1 MTRLRVAVTQR
12 VVVAPDTGERR
23 DALDQRWAPLLEGA
37 GIAAVLMPN
46 RLADVARWAVD
57 LDIGAVLLTG
67 GDDLAALG
75 GTTPERDAVEHA
87 LIDWA
92 QDRAVPVLGVCRGLQ
107 LIAARAGAE
116 LRRVEGHVA
125 VAHAVST
132 PDGSDEVNSFHRW
145 GFDRV
150 PSGFVGTAT
159 APDGTIEAMR
169 HAMLPVRGIMW
180 HPERYATPRP
190 RDMRLLRDALTGTP

>member
-1 MTRLRVAVTQR
+1 MKRLRVAVTQR
-12 VVVAPDTGERR
+12 IVVAADTGERR
-23 DALDQRWAPLLEGA
+23 DALDQRWAPMLEAIGL
-37 GIAAVLMPN
+37 AAVPVPN
-46 RLADVARWAVD
+46 RLPDVVGWAID

-75 GTTPERDAVEHA
+75 GTTPERDGVEHA

-92 QDRAVPVLGVCRGLQ
+92 QECAVPVLGICRGLQ

-116 LRRVEGHVA
+116 LRRVDGHVA

-132 PDGSDEVNSFHRW
+132 REGSEEVNSFHRW

-150 PSGFVGTAT
+150 PQGFAATAT

-169 HAMLPVRGIMW
+169 HATLPVCGIMW

-190 RDMRLLRDALTGTP
+190 RDMRLLRDALTGAP